1 MFTNTLYRS
10 DKSTF
15 LMKLFLG
22 HLACQLGVTGVTGAV
37 IVWSFS
43 SLMLEEALVWL
54 CWCLSLALIGVQAC
68 VQILGLGWTLV
79 TRNPA
84 LSAMMKLYSGY
95 LAKAMAILYAECI
108 TFILC

>member
-1 MFTNTLYRS
+1 
-10 DKSTF
+10 
-15 LMKLFLG
+15 MKLFLG
-22 HLACQLGVTGVTGAV
+22 HLVCQLGVTGVSVAV

-43 SLMLEEALVWL
+43 SLMVEDTLVWL
-54 CWCLSLALIGVQAC
+54 CWCLSLVLVGLQAC

-95 LAKAMAILYAECI
+95 LAKAMIDTIHTES
-108 TFILC
+108 F